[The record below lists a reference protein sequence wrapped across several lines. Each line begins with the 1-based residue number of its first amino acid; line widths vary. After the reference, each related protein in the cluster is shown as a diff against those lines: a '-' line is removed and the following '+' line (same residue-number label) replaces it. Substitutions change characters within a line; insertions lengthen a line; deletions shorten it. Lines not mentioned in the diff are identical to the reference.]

1 MAIFKLQTTIKK
13 SCIETTT
20 YEKDGKTVNIESG
33 YRWASYII
41 EAENADFVKQLD
53 LTNENGMDPYS
64 IDVVADGIESVELD
78 MLDDQCWVDITTDG
92 MDEDEE
98 EDITSYIDD
107 EGEYGL
113 EEDGWEQIE
122 LVTELHGPLVVLDE
136 DGNEVARGVE

>member
-1 MAIFKLQTTIKK
+1 
-13 SCIETTT
+13 
-20 YEKDGKTVNIESG
+20 
-33 YRWASYII
+33 
-41 EAENADFVKQLD
+41 VKELD

-64 IDVVADGIESVELD
+64 IDVVADGIESVEMD
-78 MLDDQCWVDITTDG
+78 FLDDQCSVDITTDG

>member
-1 MAIFKLQTTIKK
+1 MK
-13 SCIETTT
+13 E
-20 YEKDGKTVNIESG
+20 
-33 YRWASYII
+33 
-41 EAENADFVKQLD
+41 LD

-92 MDEDEE
+92 MDEEEE
-98 EDITSYIDD
+98 EDITSYIYE
-107 EGEYGL
+107 EGVYGL

-122 LVTELHGPLVVLDE
+122 LVTELQGPLVVLDE